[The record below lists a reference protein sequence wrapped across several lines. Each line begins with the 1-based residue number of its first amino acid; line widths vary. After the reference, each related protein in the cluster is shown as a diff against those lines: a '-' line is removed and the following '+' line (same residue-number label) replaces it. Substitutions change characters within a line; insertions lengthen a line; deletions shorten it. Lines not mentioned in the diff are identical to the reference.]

1 MPSSAFISV
10 AIISHSVTGTTEAL
24 AQSVAQGVNSVDGAQ
39 AINMRIDN
47 EQLVSGRFPNGAQ
60 MQQMTACDAMIF
72 GTPTFM
78 GGPTAQFKAFAD
90 ASSDQWEEQLW
101 ANKLAA
107 GFTVGANY
115 SGDQHATIQYL
126 TTLAGQHGMLWVGVD
141 SPGGD
146 AGIPNRLGSQS
157 GVIAHS
163 PDGKIHQQDAQL
175 AHYLGSRVAKLAGQ
189 FKRGGVGG

>member
-1 MPSSAFISV
+1 MPSSAFVTV
-10 AIISHSVTGTTEAL
+10 AIISHSVTGTTKAL
-24 AQSVAQGVNSVDGAQ
+24 AQSVALGVSSVDGAQ
-39 AINMRIDN
+39 AINMPIEND
-47 EQLVSGRFPNGAQ
+47 QLASGRFPNGEQ
-60 MQQMTACDAMIF
+60 MLQITACDAMIF

-90 ASSDQWEEQLW
+90 ASSDQWEGQQW

-146 AGIPNRLGSQS
+146 AGIPNRLGSQG
-157 GVIAHS
+157 GVIAQS
-163 PDGKIHQQDAQL
+163 PEGKIHEQDAQL
-175 AHYLGSRVAKLAGQ
+175 AHYLGSRVAVLAAQ
-189 FKRGGVGG
+189 FKRGVS